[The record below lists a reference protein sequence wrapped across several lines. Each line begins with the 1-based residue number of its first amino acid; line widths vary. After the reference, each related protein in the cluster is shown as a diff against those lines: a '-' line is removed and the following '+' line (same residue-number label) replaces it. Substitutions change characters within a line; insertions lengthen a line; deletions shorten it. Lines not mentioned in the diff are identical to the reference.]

1 MCMCVQVMCCVVL
14 CVLYNIHLDVRF
26 SFQKPKWIWYFVFF
40 SVWKAEICPFSKYLN
55 DSGLL
60 ISQLSS
66 NRNEALQMNYII
78 FLWMYTRIKYLIFSE
93 NLCQSSSTFQ
103 LRLLLLIILLLYIYI
118 FFSSFSLPFRF
129 YSFLLFCLT
138 EIIMARV
145 RKKRCYEW
153 VI

>member
-1 MCMCVQVMCCVVL
+1 MCVQVMCCVVL

-103 LRLLLLIILLLYIYI
+103 LRLLLLIILLLYIY
-118 FFSSFSLPFRF
+118 F
-129 YSFLLFCLT
+129 FLLRSRYHSGFIHFFCF
-138 EIIMARV
+138 AW
-145 RKKRCYEW
+145 RKSLWLEW
-153 VI
+153 EKKGAMNG